1 MSSTEVEF
9 KESLRAQ
16 ALAQS
21 MNNPTATAKPPEMT
35 QIESDEE
42 SGHDNNG
49 KGPGGSLRASQ
60 QMTHRTKIFIVLV
73 ACVAAFGGL
82 IFGYDIGK

>member
-21 MNNPTATAKPPEMT
+21 INNPAPQEVT
-35 QIESDEE
+35 QLDSDEE
-42 SGHDNNG
+42 SGEDHRG
-49 KGPGGSLRASQ
+49 EGAGGSLRASQ
-60 QMTHRTKIFIVLV
+60 VMTHRTKIFIILV
-73 ACVAAFGGL
+73 ACVAALGGL
-82 IFGYDIGK
+82 IFGYDIGE